1 MVKQMPWYIHATEY
15 YSPMKS
21 NELLINNTSHVSL
34 GSYNEGKKKVTPKG
48 HIQHDFIYITFLKW
62 LNFRNGESINGYQK
76 VWSVGLGL

>member
-34 GSYNEGKKKVTPKG
+34 GSYNEGKKKSNPKRSYTAWF
-48 HIQHDFIYITFLKW
+48 HLYNIFEMTQF
-62 LNFRNGESINGYQK
+62 
-76 VWSVGLGL
+76 